1 MPTGTSGPMVT
12 LNLVIACGFGAGCF
26 GSGLGAGFLGS
37 RGGGGG
43 GMIGSD
49 LMPGWLNSNVCGSS
63 RSVPEKVTST
73 VVPALAPQGD
83 RTNNFGFG
91 KLLPAGGCPYAFP
104 AHTNSANIRTE
115 NVSDLGA
122 GSVSD
127 RAKLLARNEE
137 ARCMDYSLIDDP
149 RRETSRRTKTSEVS
163 ARQDSIQNRCAGSA
177 SLCLTVGLNDSG
189 NRGSGSLDSSPHA
202 NGFAKT
208 GQEIEG

>member
-37 RGGGGG
+37 RGGGG
-43 GMIGSD
+43 MICSY
-49 LMPGWLNSNVCGSS
+49 LMPRWLNSNVCGSS

-83 RTNNFGFG
+83 RTNNFGFC

-115 NVSDLGA
+115 NVSNLRA

-127 RAKLLARNEE
+127 RAKLLGRNEE
-137 ARCMDYSLIDDP
+137 GR
-149 RRETSRRTKTSEVS
+149 
-163 ARQDSIQNRCAGSA
+163 
-177 SLCLTVGLNDSG
+177 
-189 NRGSGSLDSSPHA
+189 
-202 NGFAKT
+202 
-208 GQEIEG
+208 